1 MENNAY
7 FVNSRGILKS
17 CDFHSPNPRSS
28 WCYDT
33 DYLNKMIN
41 ERCNMFDGMSIYVC
55 TDALPYFLYEILPKI
70 NNTFYLISGDSDAT
84 VPNGGI
90 DIYHNPRPLEENICL
105 EILNNPK
112 LIQWFSQN
120 CIFTNENATSTSKEV
135 YNSLTNY
142 KICQLP
148 IGLDYH
154 TISNDS
160 GKFWKDTDEGYS
172 VKYQENILKKIR
184 NNIKPF
190 NERIHKIFVNMSLGD
205 DETCQRRQ
213 TINKIPSEL
222 LMINVDKMPR
232 TNVWNEIANYTF
244 ALSPYGSGPDCHRHW
259 EILCLGCIPIIK
271 SFGSNQMFEDLP
283 VLIVNEWSDINQ
295 QLLEDTLNKFKT
307 AKFNYNKLS
316 LQYWVDKFSSPPSF
330 L

>member
-17 CDFHSPNPRSS
+17 CDFHSQNPCSS
-28 WCYDT
+28 WGYDT
-33 DYLNKMIN
+33 DYLNKMIG
-41 ERCNMFDGMSIYVC
+41 EICNMFDGMSIYVC
-55 TDALPYFLYEILPKI
+55 TDALPYFFYEILPKI
-70 NNTFYLISGDSDAT
+70 NNTFYLVSGDSDAT

-90 DIYHNPRPLEENICL
+90 DIYRNPRALEENICL
-105 EILNNPK
+105 EILNHPK

-120 CIFTNENATSTSKEV
+120 CIFTNENVNTTTEKV
-135 YNSLTNY
+135 YNVLTNS

-154 TISNDS
+154 TISNDPD
-160 GKFWKDTDEGYS
+160 KFWRDKNEGYS
-172 VKYQENILKKIR
+172 VKYQEHILKKIR
-184 NNIKPF
+184 QTMKPF
-190 NERIHKIFVNMSLGD
+190 YERTHKIFVNMSIG
-205 DETCQRRQ
+205 DETCVRRKA
-213 TINKIPSEL
+213 INQIPSEL
-222 LMINVDKMPR
+222 LVINADKMSR
-232 TNVWNEIANYTF
+232 TRVWNEITNYTF

-259 EILCLGCIPIIK
+259 EILCLGCIPIIR

-283 VLIVNEWSDINQ
+283 VLIVNEWSDINE
-295 QLLEDTLNKFKT
+295 QLLEDTLNKFKKT
-307 AKFNYNKLS
+307 NFNYNKLS